1 MKMKTYLS
9 KPLGCIK
16 GSLKKEL
23 HSNTGLPQDARKVSN
38 TQPHPISKGARKGK
52 LTKHKACR
60 RREIIK
66 LRAQIHN

>member
-23 HSNTGLPQDARKVSN
+23 HSNKGLPQDIRKVSN
-38 TQPHPISKGARKGK
+38 TQPHPINKGARKGQAN
-52 LTKHKACR
+52 KA
-60 RREIIK
+60 
-66 LRAQIHN
+66 